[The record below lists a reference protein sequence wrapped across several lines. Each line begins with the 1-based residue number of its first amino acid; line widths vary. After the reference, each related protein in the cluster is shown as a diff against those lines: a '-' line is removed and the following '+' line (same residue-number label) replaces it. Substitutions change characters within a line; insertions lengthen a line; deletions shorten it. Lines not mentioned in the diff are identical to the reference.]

1 MCSNEPQFAG
11 SVDLVR
17 VTGRHA
23 FDERVTDV
31 THGLIEIFRE

>member
-17 VTGRHA
+17 VTGRHVV
-23 FDERVTDV
+23 DERVTDV
-31 THGLIEIFRE
+31 TYGVIEIFRE

>member
-1 MCSNEPQFAG
+1 MWSNEPQFAG

-17 VTGRHA
+17 VTGRHV

-31 THGLIEIFRE
+31 TYGLIEISGE

>member
-17 VTGRHA
+17 VTGCRV

-31 THGLIEIFRE
+31 TYGLIGIFRE

>member
-1 MCSNEPQFAG
+1 MCSNESKFVR

-17 VTGRHA
+17 VTGRHV

-31 THGLIEIFRE
+31 TYESIEIFRE

>member
-1 MCSNEPQFAG
+1 MCSNEPQLAG

-17 VTGRHA
+17 VTGRHV

-31 THGLIEIFRE
+31 TYGLIEISGE

>member
-1 MCSNEPQFAG
+1 MCSNESQFAG

-17 VTGRHA
+17 VTGRHVIGK
-23 FDERVTDV
+23 RVTDV